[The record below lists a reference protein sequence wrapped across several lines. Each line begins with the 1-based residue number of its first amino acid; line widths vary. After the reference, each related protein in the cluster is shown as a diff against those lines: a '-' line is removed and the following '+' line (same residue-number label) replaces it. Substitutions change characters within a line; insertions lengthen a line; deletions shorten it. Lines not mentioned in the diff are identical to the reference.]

1 MSTGQAQQAAPPA
14 LWWVRLRLASRS
26 LRENWSL
33 FVRTRIGLIGLVI
46 IGLYALLAAAHPI
59 LMNTVWEERIYD
71 PVVGY
76 AFDET
81 RQPAP
86 PSLKH
91 PLGTDPLGR
100 DILSQL
106 MFSARSEFLLGLL
119 AATVTVVIG
128 TTVGAVAA
136 YFGGV
141 VDTILMRLADIM
153 IMMPAISVLIVL
165 SALIGVEHLELALII
180 GILSGFGGT
189 GVVLKS
195 QALSVV
201 VKPYIDA
208 ARTAGGG
215 HFHIILVHVV
225 PNLLPLSFLYMMFTV
240 TSAIFSEA
248 VLSFLGLLDVRMSWG
263 LMIHTTESAGYLLQV
278 WGVLVADIPGQPVDH
293 AAVLLL
299 LPRRPVA
306 GRGGEPKAQKPMT
319 TAPVLVVDDL
329 KMHYTTRGGVVRA
342 VDGVS
347 FSVGRGQSL
356 GLVGESGCGKSSI
369 AMTLLKLLPDNARLV
384 SGSISLNGVDLV
396 PLGEDEMRAH
406 RWDRISMVFQAAM
419 NSLDPVYRV
428 GDQIV
433 EALEAHSAS
442 AGRDAMERV
451 RELFDLVSLDPSFIL
466 RYPHEYSGGMRQRAI
481 IAMALAC
488 EPDIM
493 IADEP
498 TTALDVIVQDRIL
511 REMQAIQRS
520 LDMSMIYISH
530 DMAVIA
536 EVCDVVG
543 VMYAGKL
550 VEFGP
555 TRRGLRQAHPSRTR
569 AR

>member
-14 LWWVRLRLASRS
+14 LWRVRLRLASRS

-46 IGLYALLAAAHPI
+46 IGLYALLAFAHPI

-141 VDTILMRLADIM
+141 VDAILMRLADIM

-278 WGVLVADIPGQPVDH
+278 GEYWWLIFPASLSIT
-293 AAVLLL
+293 LLCS
-299 LPRRPVA
+299 
-306 GRGGEPKAQKPMT
+306 
-319 TAPVLVVDDL
+319 
-329 KMHYTTRGGVVRA
+329 
-342 VDGVS
+342 S
-347 FSVGRGQSL
+347 FY
-356 GLVGESGCGKSSI
+356 LVG
-369 AMTLLKLLPDNARLV
+369 
-384 SGSISLNGVDLV
+384 
-396 PLGEDEMRAH
+396 
-406 RWDRISMVFQAAM
+406 
-419 NSLDPVYRV
+419 
-428 GDQIV
+428 
-433 EALEAHSAS
+433 
-442 AGRDAMERV
+442 
-451 RELFDLVSLDPSFIL
+451 
-466 RYPHEYSGGMRQRAI
+466 
-481 IAMALAC
+481 
-488 EPDIM
+488 
-493 IADEP
+493 
-498 TTALDVIVQDRIL
+498 
-511 REMQAIQRS
+511 RS
-520 LDMSMIYISH
+520 LD
-530 DMAVIA
+530 
-536 EVCDVVG
+536 EVVN
-543 VMYAGKL
+543 
-550 VEFGP
+550 P
-555 TRRGLRQAHPSRTR
+555 RLRSR
-569 AR
+569 

>member
-1 MSTGQAQQAAPPA
+1 MATGQAQQAAPPA
-14 LWWVRLRLASRS
+14 LWRVRLRLASRS

-46 IGLYALLAAAHPI
+46 IALYALLAFAHPL
-59 LMNTVWEERIYD
+59 LMNTVWEPRVYD

-81 RQPAP
+81 QQPAP

-136 YFGGV
+136 YFGGL
-141 VDTILMRLADIM
+141 VDALLMRLADIM

-165 SALIGVEHLELALII
+165 SALIGVEHFELALLI

-201 VKPYIDA
+201 VKPYIQA
-208 ARTAGGG
+208 ARIAGGG
-215 HFHIILVHVV
+215 PFHIILVHVV

-278 WGVLVADIPGQPVDH
+278 GEYWWLIFPASLSIT
-293 AAVLLL
+293 LLCS
-299 LPRRPVA
+299 
-306 GRGGEPKAQKPMT
+306 
-319 TAPVLVVDDL
+319 
-329 KMHYTTRGGVVRA
+329 
-342 VDGVS
+342 S
-347 FSVGRGQSL
+347 FYLVGRSMDE
-356 GLVGESGCGKSSI
+356 VVN
-369 AMTLLKLLPDNARLV
+369 PRL
-384 SGSISLNGVDLV
+384 
-396 PLGEDEMRAH
+396 
-406 RWDRISMVFQAAM
+406 
-419 NSLDPVYRV
+419 
-428 GDQIV
+428 
-433 EALEAHSAS
+433 
-442 AGRDAMERV
+442 
-451 RELFDLVSLDPSFIL
+451 
-466 RYPHEYSGGMRQRAI
+466 
-481 IAMALAC
+481 
-488 EPDIM
+488 
-493 IADEP
+493 
-498 TTALDVIVQDRIL
+498 
-511 REMQAIQRS
+511 RS
-520 LDMSMIYISH
+520 
-530 DMAVIA
+530 
-536 EVCDVVG
+536 
-543 VMYAGKL
+543 
-550 VEFGP
+550 
-555 TRRGLRQAHPSRTR
+555 R
-569 AR
+569 